1 MKKLSIIMI
10 AAALALSAYAA
21 NTDVLKDKS
30 NFSKVELFAE
40 DSVFSNPQINAEV
53 VKAYEANPDAYSD
66 KELFPVAICYMTL
79 HRPEKTKAMLEKYI
93 ASSPNDA
100 KAIRTYANILAVFG
114 DFENALSNFKK
125 SYALGD
131 KESAKLIALI
141 LLQTNRIDDVKEYLP
156 ELSEFAK
163 TDLGVLNIL
172 LSYAYRNQNNRD
184 VELAKRSIN
193 AAQAGEMLKISS
205 LDTFVMVL
213 NLYMVEKGVWNANSL
228 ILPARGAML
237 SGHWGLARS
246 LYSEILEANPNNID
260 ALKGK
265 SIVEFNLGGINEA
278 SALLDK
284 ILALGDKS
292 VINDA
297 MELFIV
303 SKNQGIF
310 EKYKKNFENFD
321 FSPKVRLAMLGFA
334 ANTDG
339 RADMLFMALSGEGVK
354 PLLENE
360 RIAGEIKTVLK
371 KYESDPRSKE
381 FLKKLSK

>member
-1 MKKLSIIMI
+1 M
-10 AAALALSAYAA
+10 
-21 NTDVLKDKS
+21 
-30 NFSKVELFAE
+30 
-40 DSVFSNPQINAEV
+40 
-53 VKAYEANPDAYSD
+53 
-66 KELFPVAICYMTL
+66 
-79 HRPEKTKAMLEKYI
+79 
-93 ASSPNDA
+93 
-100 KAIRTYANILAVFG
+100 
-114 DFENALSNFKK
+114 
-125 SYALGD
+125 
-131 KESAKLIALI
+131 
-141 LLQTNRIDDVKEYLP
+141 
-156 ELSEFAK
+156 
-163 TDLGVLNIL
+163 

-193 AAQAGEMLKISS
+193 AAQAGEMLKNSS
-205 LDTFVMVL
+205 LDTFVMAL
-213 NLYMVEKGVWNANSL
+213 NLYTVEKGVWNANAL

-246 LYSEILEANPNNID
+246 LYSEILEANPDNID

-292 VINDA
+292 AINDA

-310 EKYKKNFENFD
+310 DKYKKNFENFD

>member
-1 MKKLSIIMI
+1 MI

-79 HRPEKTKAMLEKYI
+79 RQPEKTKAMLEKYI

-163 TDLGVLNIL
+163 TDLGILNIV

-193 AAQAGEMLKISS
+193 AAQAGEMLKNSS
-205 LDTFVMVL
+205 LDTFVMAL
-213 NLYMVEKGVWNANSL
+213 NLYMVEKGVWNANAL

-334 ANTDG
+334 VNTDG